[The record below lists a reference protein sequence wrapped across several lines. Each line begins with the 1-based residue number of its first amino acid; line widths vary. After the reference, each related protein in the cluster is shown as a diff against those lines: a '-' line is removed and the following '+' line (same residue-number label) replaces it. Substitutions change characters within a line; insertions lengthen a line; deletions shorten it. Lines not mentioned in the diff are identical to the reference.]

1 MSPPS
6 PPPTCCSATAP
17 SPACPC
23 ESGAR
28 AGSTGGLLGVGWEG
42 AAHCSS
48 VCRHAEARSFYTY
61 YLQTLSGVTRGSYR
75 LNVTGSAINET
86 RALQPAQ
93 ADRSEPCSGVL
104 GWCGEQ
110 EGVMHLWAGPHPQTP
125 APKSHIAFTYQPRS
139 LQLALLGYK
148 AKR

>member
-75 LNVTGSAINET
+75 LNVTSSAINET

-104 GWCGEQ
+104 GWCWGT
-110 EGVMHLWAGPHPQTP
+110 GGGDAPMDGTP
-125 APKSHIAFTYQPRS
+125 PPDPSP
-139 LQLALLGYK
+139 
-148 AKR
+148 

>member
-1 MSPPS
+1 M
-6 PPPTCCSATAP
+6 
-17 SPACPC
+17 
-23 ESGAR
+23 
-28 AGSTGGLLGVGWEG
+28 GWEG

-104 GWCGEQ
+104 GWCGER

-125 APKSHIAFTYQPRS
+125 NPILLLHISPAPCSF
-139 LQLALLGYK
+139 ALYPLGV
-148 AKR
+148 